1 MKNNYLFLLCILLF
15 VVVWSIW
22 YYVLVEPMESSNEET
37 SENKRTI
44 ARLQEIM
51 ESFSSD
57 IAESIRN
64 MISTKTREGEELVNT
79 DINEEN
85 HESQNIIDDINNT
98 NSENAIDIDELI
110 NLLEKMELEEEAK
123 IVEIETN
130 PGVGIEILNEQEKV
144 RSIVNKYIQ

>member
-85 HESQNIIDDINNT
+85 QESQNIIDDINNT

>member
-79 DINEEN
+79 DINEEKQ
-85 HESQNIIDDINNT
+85 ESQNIIDDINNT